1 MLELNKIYYFLLII
15 SILFL
20 IYTFINLILS
30 IKFVNS
36 LSLMLKEKYLNEIK
50 TPKTVFIVSFILL
63 LVSLV
68 IPVIIVKFLLLII
81 TMILN
86 TYSLSEI
93 SFLKDYI

>member
-50 TPKTVFIVSFILL
+50 TPKTVFIVSFILV
-63 LVSLV
+63 LVGLV
-68 IPVIIVKFLLLII
+68 IPVIIVKFLLLVI
-81 TMILN
+81 TMVLN

-93 SFLKDYI
+93 SFFKDYI

>member
-1 MLELNKIYYFLLII
+1 MNKIYYFLLII

-68 IPVIIVKFLLLII
+68 IPVIIVKFLLLVI
-81 TMILN
+81 TMVLN

-93 SFLKDYI
+93 SFFKDYI